1 MNFTSFLKI
10 YFPVEGHLGCFLF
23 PTTIYKAAKSIVEQV
38 SLWQHGVSFGY
49 ISKSGIAK
57 SCSRLIPYFPRN
69 FYIDFQSDCTSLHSH
84 QQWRSDPL
92 IPHPLQHKLSYVL
105 LILAILTGV
114 RWNSRVTL
122 IWISLMAKDVEYF
135 LKYFSAL
142 WESSVENSLFRS
154 ALHF

>member
-69 FYIDFQSDCTSLHSH
+69 FYIDFQRDCTSLHSH
-84 QQWRSDPL
+84 QQWRSVPFAL
-92 IPHPLQHKLSYVL
+92 HLSQCQLSIVL
-105 LILAILTGV
+105 LILAILAGIRYNLRIV
-114 RWNSRVTL
+114 L
-122 IWISLMAKDVEYF
+122 IC
-135 LKYFSAL
+135 
-142 WESSVENSLFRS
+142 
-154 ALHF
+154 